1 MPCVHV
7 DKDAKITPHPASG
20 KGHERGDAHDRI
32 DQLAKKVQPKVVKWR
47 QDIHQNPELSN
58 REFRTAKVVADHLKS
73 LKLDS
78 VRTDIAPTGV
88 VGILKGGKPGKV
100 MALRA
105 DFDAL
110 PVIEKADV
118 PFKSTVV
125 DNDYPGGP
133 FPVAHACGHDAHC
146 AMLMGAAEVLAEMR
160 DEIPGTVVFVFQ
172 PAEEGPPLG
181 EPFGADAMLKAGI
194 FDDPKPDACFAVHT
208 TGFPLNNIG
217 YGDPTMTAASTLFI
231 IKIQGKQVHG
241 SMPWLGLDTLP
252 VLAAITNGFA
262 QIYRQVPATEAV
274 TLSIGKVDTVGRS
287 NIIGDHTEVQGTMR
301 ATNDDIMDDV
311 EMRMKRIVEH
321 AAAMHGLT
329 ATIEFEQ
336 QVPSGVN
343 TKEWIQ
349 KMGPSLE
356 RVAGTDK
363 VHVVPPMMAYDDASQ
378 FIRAVGG
385 MYVMIGTQNVTFGK
399 RGTLEGDMVPN
410 HNEKYYVVDAG
421 MELGVRTHA
430 YVTMDFLG
438 GD

>member
-1 MPCVHV
+1 
-7 DKDAKITPHPASG
+7 
-20 KGHERGDAHDRI
+20 
-32 DQLAKKVQPKVVKWR
+32 
-47 QDIHQNPELSN
+47 
-58 REFRTAKVVADHLKS
+58 
-73 LKLDS
+73 
-78 VRTDIAPTGV
+78 
-88 VGILKGGKPGKV
+88 
-100 MALRA
+100 
-105 DFDAL
+105 
-110 PVIEKADV
+110 V

-181 EPFGADAMLKAGI
+181 EPFGAEAMLKAGI

-287 NIIGDHTEVQGTMR
+287 NIVGDHTEVQGTMR

-438 GD
+438 GN

>member
-1 MPCVHV
+1 
-7 DKDAKITPHPASG
+7 
-20 KGHERGDAHDRI
+20 
-32 DQLAKKVQPKVVKWR
+32 
-47 QDIHQNPELSN
+47 
-58 REFRTAKVVADHLKS
+58 
-73 LKLDS
+73 
-78 VRTDIAPTGV
+78 
-88 VGILKGGKPGKV
+88 
-100 MALRA
+100 
-105 DFDAL
+105 
-110 PVIEKADV
+110 
-118 PFKSTVV
+118 
-125 DNDYPGGP
+125 
-133 FPVAHACGHDAHC
+133 
-146 AMLMGAAEVLAEMR
+146 
-160 DEIPGTVVFVFQ
+160 VFVFQ

-287 NIIGDHTEVQGTMR
+287 NIVGDHTEVQGTMR

-421 MELGVRTHA
+421 MELGVRAHA

-438 GD
+438 GN